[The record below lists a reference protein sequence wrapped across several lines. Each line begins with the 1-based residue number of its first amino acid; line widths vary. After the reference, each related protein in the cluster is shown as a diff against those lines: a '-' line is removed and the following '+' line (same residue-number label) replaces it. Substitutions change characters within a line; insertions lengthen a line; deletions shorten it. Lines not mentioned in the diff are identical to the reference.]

1 MKYLKNI
8 FEEIILF
15 LIGALMYYSIEILW
29 RGFSHWTMAILG
41 GICFVIIGCLNNFIP
56 WEIKF
61 WKQMLLGSITITSL
75 EFIFGYILNI
85 VLKMGIWDYSNMPF
99 NIMGQ
104 VCILYSFLWF
114 LLSAFAIILDDFI
127 RWKLFKENKPV
138 YYF

>member
-15 LIGALMYYSIEILW
+15 LTGAMTYYSIEILW

-41 GICFVIIGCLNNFIP
+41 GLCFVIIGALNNFIP

>member
-15 LIGALMYYSIEILW
+15 LTGVMTYYSIEILW

-41 GICFVIIGCLNNFIP
+41 GLCFVIIGALNNFIP

-127 RWKLFKENKPV
+127 RWKLFKEKKPV

>member
-15 LIGALMYYSIEILW
+15 LTGVMTYYSIEILW

-41 GICFVIIGCLNNFIP
+41 GLCFVIIGALNNFIP

-104 VCILYSFLWF
+104 VCVLYSFLWF

-127 RWKLFKENKPV
+127 RWKLFKENKLV